1 MPLGYGKYVRSDR
14 VTAIVP
20 IEEERGPGR
29 RTFIFLEDQA
39 EPLVASRAEDSVIRD
54 LVREPQ
60 EITRARQ
67 QQELLRDIGEDLATV
82 NETLRQ
88 IVRDRS
94 RLDLDLLERRITR
107 RSRGNRI
114 RRRVVS
120 EIRSR
125 CVKDYSNFQTV
136 AATSPRL
143 AGRAAR
149 PWEDTV
155 ATKPTSRRLR
165 RSNGFVSDHRR
176 VATQHCRRL
185 RPQSM

>member
-1 MPLGYGKYVRSDR
+1 MSRSVRSPLRGLPSRLRNTDIGTRVPEGTSHATKSPRAFEFFSMRVQSGVLVPLGYGKYVRSDR

-29 RTFIFLEDQA
+29 RTFIFLEDQT

-94 RLDLDLLERRITR
+94 RLDLDLLERRIRDVLEEESGGT
-107 RSRGNRI
+107 G
-114 RRRVVS
+114 
-120 EIRSR
+120 
-125 CVKDYSNFQTV
+125 
-136 AATSPRL
+136 P
-143 AGRAAR
+143 G
-149 PWEDTV
+149 
-155 ATKPTSRRLR
+155 
-165 RSNGFVSDHRR
+165 
-176 VATQHCRRL
+176 
-185 RPQSM
+185 